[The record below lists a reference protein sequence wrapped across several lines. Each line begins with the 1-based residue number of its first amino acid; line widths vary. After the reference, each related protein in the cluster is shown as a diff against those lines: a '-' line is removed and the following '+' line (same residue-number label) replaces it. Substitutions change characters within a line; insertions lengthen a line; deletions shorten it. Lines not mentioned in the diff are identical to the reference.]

1 MNNNERDVHQEM
13 NELGLSDAMYKPT
26 VEKDR
31 TREVLLTRIEED
43 NKDGYTFKLVAVGFT
58 ENPEDGEVTVWQMHL
73 NGEPDEI
80 FISMSDD
87 YRVLRVIGINN
98 PNINDSEM
106 WKRELNIE
114 VEDVDIFETVV

>member
-31 TREVLLTRIEED
+31 TREVLLTRVD
-43 NKDGYTFKLVAVGFT
+43 QDYRDAQTFKLVAVGST
-58 ENPEDGEVTVWQMHL
+58 ENPEDGVVTVWQIYL
-73 NGEPDEI
+73 DGVPDEI
-80 FISMSDD
+80 FILMSDD
-87 YRVLRVIGINN
+87 YRVLRVKGINN

-114 VEDVDIFETVV
+114 VEDVEIFETVV